1 MMYKLKKN
9 CRLCSNDKFALVL
22 DLGKQPPSNSFLTK
36 NQLKNPEKK
45 FPLRLYICKR
55 CYHLQLLDVV
65 DKKHLFSNYHYLTS
79 ANKPIIK
86 HFERYASDMHKKIL
100 KKKENPFVVEIGS
113 NDGTLLKKI
122 TKPKID
128 VLGIEPAKNLVEI
141 SRRSK
146 IKTQNNFFN
155 IDTANKISKKRKA
168 DLVLANNVL
177 GHIDNLHEFINGVS
191 KLLKND
197 GVFVFEVPHALELIK
212 KLEFDTIYHEHIS
225 YFSLIPLTK
234 WFNKYNLEIF
244 NVERKIVHGGTIR
257 VFVSRKNNFKI
268 MKSVDKI
275 KSIEKNYGMNKLQ
288 TYRIF
293 QKQIYDLKDVLNL
306 KIKKLKKE
314 KNIIFGYGA
323 PAKGNVLLNFCK
335 IDNKILEFISDTTVL
350 KQGKYTPG
358 TKIKIINPDNLPKKN
373 KMIGLLLAWNY
384 KNEIIKNE
392 MKFLKNGGKFLIPI
406 PNPRIISK

>member
-1 MMYKLKKN
+1 MYKLKKN
-9 CRLCSNDKFALVL
+9 CRLCSNNKFELIL

-36 NQLKNPEKK
+36 NQLKNSEKK
-45 FPLRLYICKR
+45 FPLRLYICKK
-55 CYHLQLLDVV
+55 CHHLQLLDVV
-65 DKKHLFSNYHYLTS
+65 DKKYLFSNYHYLTS

-86 HFERYASDMHKKIL
+86 HFQKYADDMYKKIL
-100 KKKENPFVVEIGS
+100 KEKEKPFVIEIGS

-122 TKPKID
+122 LKYKVD
-128 VLGIEPAKNLVEI
+128 VLGIEPAKNLARI
-141 SRRSK
+141 SRKSK
-146 IKTQNNFFN
+146 IKTQNSFFN
-155 IDTANKISKKRKA
+155 IDTANKISKMKKA

-177 GHIDNLHEFINGVS
+177 GHIDNLDEFIRGVL
-191 KLLKND
+191 KLLKDD

-335 IDNKILEFISDTTVL
+335 IDNKILEFISDTTVF
-350 KQGKYTPG
+350 KQGKYTPR